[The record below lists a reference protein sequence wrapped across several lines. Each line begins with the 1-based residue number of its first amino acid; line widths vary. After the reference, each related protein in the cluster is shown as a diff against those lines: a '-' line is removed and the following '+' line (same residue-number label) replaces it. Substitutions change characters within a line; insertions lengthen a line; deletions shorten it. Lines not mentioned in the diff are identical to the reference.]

1 MIKDVPSCLGWNDGE
16 PMQHILEVAN
26 VVAEN
31 SSATNGQVMDIL
43 VATCAAIIEHFPRND
58 DILASFSVRIG
69 DAPSLY
75 YS

>member
-16 PMQHILEVAN
+16 PMQHILKVAN

-58 DILASFSVRIG
+58 DMLASFSVHMG
-69 DAPSLY
+69 NVMLAD
-75 YS
+75 

>member
-1 MIKDVPSCLGWNDGE
+1 MIKDMPSCLGWNDGE

-58 DILASFSVRIG
+58 DMLASFSVHM
-69 DAPSLY
+69 SNVSSVY
-75 YS
+75 YE